1 MTYALT
7 HTEYSNTNARDS
19 KSTYKLLYIS
29 NLNVKSSKAEILWQF
44 ELGTNCY
51 DDITFFVFVGSFVV
65 VVLVYLLT
73 TKVIQ
78 ECQLIIS

>member
-1 MTYALT
+1 M
-7 HTEYSNTNARDS
+7 
-19 KSTYKLLYIS
+19 
-29 NLNVKSSKAEILWQF
+29 KSSKAEILWQF

-65 VVLVYLLT
+65 VVYFLT